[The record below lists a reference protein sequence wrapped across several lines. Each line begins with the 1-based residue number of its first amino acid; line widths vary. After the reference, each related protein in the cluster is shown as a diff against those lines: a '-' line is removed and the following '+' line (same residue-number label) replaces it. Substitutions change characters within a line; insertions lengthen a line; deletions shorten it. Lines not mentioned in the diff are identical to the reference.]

1 MGRRRQAYKLEKRGN
16 GIWYVVGTTPDGRR
30 VHRSARTRSRKTA
43 AQRLPLIV
51 EQVELGARA
60 TFSEVTNTPLEEL
73 LAAWLTSAATEV
85 ASAQGDGS
93 LFETYARHFLR
104 FFHTTERICDE
115 VAIEQYKEHRLG
127 QVQATTL
134 RGELSAL
141 RRLHRWMKKRK
152 LLSALPEVPKVPKRA
167 IGTPHKSGKRKI
179 IKLSPA
185 EMDAI
190 LAHLPEVTRKGYPV
204 RDFVTFVRETSLRPS
219 TVFGLRAPHDYEP
232 GARLLRIRGEN
243 DKARFGRDVPITDR
257 ARKAIDSRFPC
268 DGPIFPE
275 FDCRDV
281 LREAART
288 AGISAHR
295 ASKVSIYDFRHG
307 RGTEWGRTGNL
318 IGIAY
323 LMGHKHVTTTK
334 EYLHSN
340 LEEAQA
346 VLFPTSFFTS
356 PGEAAPTTAELI
368 AQATEMIGCGRED
381 SNLHECYLTRS
392 LV

>member
-1 MGRRRQAYKLEKRGN
+1 MGRKRSAYKLDERGN
-16 GIWYVVGTTPDGRR
+16 GIWYVIGTTPDGRR
-30 VHRSARTRSRKTA
+30 VHRSTRTRSRKTA
-43 AQRLPLIV
+43 AQRLELIV
-51 EQVELGARA
+51 EQEEAGARA
-60 TFSEVTNTPLEEL
+60 ALFEVTNTPLDEL

-85 ASAQGDGS
+85 SSAQGDGS

-104 FFHTTERICDE
+104 FFRTTGRICDE

-127 QVQATTL
+127 QVQATTV

-152 LLSALPEVPKVPKRA
+152 LLSVLPEVPKVPKRA
-167 IGTPHKSGKRKI
+167 TGTAHKLGKRKV

-190 LAHLPEVTRKGYPV
+190 IAHLPELTRKGYPV

-219 TVFGLRAPHDYEP
+219 TIFGLQAPCDYEP
-232 GARLLRIRGEN
+232 GAPLLRIRDEN

-257 ARKAIDSRFPC
+257 ARAAIEARFPC
-268 DGPIFPE
+268 DGTIFPE
-275 FDCRDV
+275 FDCRDA
-281 LREAART
+281 LRRAGRA

-295 ASKVSIYDFRHG
+295 ASRLSIYDFRHG
-307 RGTEWGRTGNL
+307 RGTEWGTTGNL

-340 LEEAQA
+340 LEEAQS
-346 VLFPTSFFTS
+346 VLFRTSFFTS
-356 PGEAAPTTAELI
+356 PAEAAPTTAELI
-368 AQATEMIGCGRED
+368 AQAAEMIGCGRED
-381 SNLHECYLTRS
+381 SNLHGYYPTRS

>member
-1 MGRRRQAYKLEKRGN
+1 MGRRRQSYKLAKRGS

-30 VHRSARTRSRKTA
+30 VHRSTRTRSRKTA

-51 EQVELGARA
+51 EREEAGVRA
-60 TFSEVTNTPLEEL
+60 TVAEVANTPLEEL

-85 ASAQGDGS
+85 ASAQGNGS

-104 FFHTTERICDE
+104 FFRTTERICDE
-115 VAIEQYKEHRLG
+115 VAIEQYKEQRLG

-167 IGTPHKSGKRKI
+167 TGTAHKLGRRQVV
-179 IKLSPA
+179 KLSPD
-185 EMDAI
+185 EMDEI
-190 LAHLPEVTRKGYPV
+190 IAHLPALTRKGYPV

-219 TVFGLRAPHDYEP
+219 TVFGLQAPHDYEP
-232 GARLLRIRGEN
+232 GARLLRIRDEN

-268 DGPIFPE
+268 DGTIFPE
-275 FDCRDV
+275 FDCRDL
-281 LREAART
+281 LRGAARA

-295 ASKVSIYDFRHG
+295 ASKLSIYDFRHG

-340 LEEAQA
+340 IEEARS
-346 VLFPTSFFTS
+346 VLFRTTFFT
-356 PGEAAPTTAELI
+356 
-368 AQATEMIGCGRED
+368 
-381 SNLHECYLTRS
+381 
-392 LV
+392 

>member
-30 VHRSARTRSRKTA
+30 PHRSTRTRSRKAA

-51 EQVELGARA
+51 EQEEAGGRA
-60 TFSEVTNTPLEEL
+60 TFSEVVDTPLEEL
-73 LAAWLTSAATEV
+73 LAAWLTSAASEV

-104 FFHTTERICDE
+104 FLQTTARICDE
-115 VAIEQYKEHRLG
+115 VAIEQYKEYRLG

-167 IGTPHKSGKRKI
+167 TGTAHKLGKRKVV
-179 IKLSPA
+179 A
-185 EMDAI
+185 
-190 LAHLPEVTRKGYPV
+190 
-204 RDFVTFVRETSLRPS
+204 
-219 TVFGLRAPHDYEP
+219 
-232 GARLLRIRGEN
+232 
-243 DKARFGRDVPITDR
+243 
-257 ARKAIDSRFPC
+257 
-268 DGPIFPE
+268 
-275 FDCRDV
+275 
-281 LREAART
+281 
-288 AGISAHR
+288 
-295 ASKVSIYDFRHG
+295 
-307 RGTEWGRTGNL
+307 
-318 IGIAY
+318 
-323 LMGHKHVTTTK
+323 
-334 EYLHSN
+334 N

-356 PGEAAPTTAELI
+356 PGEATPTTAEQI
-368 AQATEMIGCGRED
+368 AEAAEMIGCGRED

>member
-1 MGRRRQAYKLEKRGN
+1 MSRDSQRGRGLRADYLLRR
-16 GIWYVVGTTPDGRR
+16 P
-30 VHRSARTRSRKTA
+30 
-43 AQRLPLIV
+43 
-51 EQVELGARA
+51 ARA
-60 TFSEVTNTPLEEL
+60 NKPKAL
-73 LAAWLTSAATEV
+73 SAPT
-85 ASAQGDGS
+85 
-93 LFETYARHFLR
+93 
-104 FFHTTERICDE
+104 TTERICDE

-134 RGELSAL
+134 RGELRAL
-141 RRLHRWMKKRK
+141 RRLHRWIKKRK

-243 DKARFGRDVPITDR
+243 DKARFGRGVPTTDR
-257 ARKAIDSRFPC
+257 ARKALDSRFPC
-268 DGPIFPE
+268 DGTIFPE
-275 FDCRDV
+275 FDCRDA
-281 LREAART
+281 LREAALA

-356 PGEAAPTTAELI
+356 PGEAAPTTSELI

-381 SNLHECYLTRS
+381 SRATGIRQSEVDAVHEAAAFQEQYAAPCNGASTPSVRCPRRY
-392 LV
+392 V

>member
-1 MGRRRQAYKLEKRGN
+1 MGRRRQTYKLEVRDN
-16 GIWYVVGTTPDGRR
+16 GIWYIVGTTPDGRR
-30 VHRSARTRSRKTA
+30 VHRSTRTRSRKAA

-51 EQVELGARA
+51 EQEEAGGQA

-85 ASAQGDGS
+85 SSAQGDGS

-104 FFHTTERICDE
+104 FFQTTERVCDE

-127 QVQATTL
+127 QVQATTV

-141 RRLHRWMKKRK
+141 RRLHHWMKKRK

-167 IGTPHKSGKRKI
+167 TGTPHKLGKRKI
-179 IKLSPA
+179 IKLLPA

-190 LAHLPEVTRKGYPV
+190 LAHLPDFTRKGYPI

-257 ARKAIDSRFPC
+257 APRQQ
-268 DGPIFPE
+268 
-275 FDCRDV
+275 
-281 LREAART
+281 
-288 AGISAHR
+288 
-295 ASKVSIYDFRHG
+295 
-307 RGTEWGRTGNL
+307 
-318 IGIAY
+318 
-323 LMGHKHVTTTK
+323 
-334 EYLHSN
+334 
-340 LEEAQA
+340 AQH
-346 VLFPTSFFTS
+346 L
-356 PGEAAPTTAELI
+356 
-368 AQATEMIGCGRED
+368 
-381 SNLHECYLTRS
+381 
-392 LV
+392 